1 MKLVT
6 LEGHFTQTNS
16 ETKGGGK
23 LTTSGDD
30 IPPATMLGPYWD
42 LGFFKLDPFIWGDV
56 MIVYAIKLMLNG
68 KNCLMVRIKNL
79 LLTTRTQK
87 KYLDQA
93 SQLFDL
99 GSDRFFVYHKNP

>member
-6 LEGHFTQTNS
+6 LGGHFTQINR
-16 ETKGGGK
+16 GK

-30 IPPATMLGPYWD
+30 IPPVTLLGPWV
-42 LGFFKLDPFIWGDV
+42 FFKLDPFIWGDV

-87 KYLDQA
+87 QYLDQA
-93 SQLFDL
+93 SQLFGL
-99 GSDRFFVYHKNP
+99 FLKKVRIFLFGNDRFFCIP